1 MHAIDLLLAQHRE
14 IENLFSQ
21 CKKAAGEDKI
31 ERFHAIA
38 DLLVLHTSIEE
49 RYFYP
54 AAATG
59 GVSEEQ
65 VREALEEH
73 LLVKRSLADLLA
85 QDAVDAEFDAKLQVL
100 EELVEHHVKE
110 EEDELFPAVE
120 SRLSKTRLQEIGAE
134 LERMTTELEEEEA
147 LYERVQD
154 VDELARAAPFSREE
168 PRPQG

>member
-1 MHAIDLLLAQHRE
+1 MNAIDLLLAQHRE
-14 IENLFSQ
+14 IENLFGQ
-21 CKKAAGEDKI
+21 CKKASGEDKL
-31 ERFHAIA
+31 ELFHAIA

-49 RYFYP
+49 EHFYP

-59 GVSEEQ
+59 GIPEAQ

-100 EELVEHHVKE
+100 EELVAHHVKE

-120 SRLSKTRLQEIGAE
+120 SKLSKTRLRELGAA
-134 LERMTTELEEEEA
+134 LESMTTELEEEEA

-154 VDELARAAPFSREE
+154 VDELARAAPFSQEE
-168 PRPQG
+168 PRPRS